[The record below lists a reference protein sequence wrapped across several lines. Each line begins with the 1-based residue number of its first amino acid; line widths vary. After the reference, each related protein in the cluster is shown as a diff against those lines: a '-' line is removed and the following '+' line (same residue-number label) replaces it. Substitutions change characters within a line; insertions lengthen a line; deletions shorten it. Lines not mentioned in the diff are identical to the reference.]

1 MAQVMPPAAFNA
13 PFTICET
20 DDPDYL
26 QEHNNNKSY
35 GSSLAVGGRGYVQPA
50 LFPNQVHTPAAT
62 RFRNMLINTDKLI
75 VCPGVY
81 DGLSARVAH
90 EVGFEA
96 LYMVCF
102 YVLLICTIARPCSC
116 ADSLAL

>member
-13 PFTICET
+13 PFAIHDTE
-20 DDPDYL
+20 DPDYIHG
-26 QEHNNNKSY
+26 ENNSNSY
-35 GSSLAVGGRGYVQPA
+35 GSALAVGGHAYVQPA

-96 LYMVCF
+96 LYMVCS
-102 YVLLICTIARPCSC
+102 R
-116 ADSLAL
+116 

>member
-13 PFTICET
+13 PFTGRDVE
-20 DDPDYL
+20 DPDYQHQS
-26 QEHNNNKSY
+26 QEHNGKSTTNTSY
-35 GSSLAVGGRGYVQPA
+35 GTSLAVGGRGYVQPP

-96 LYMVCF
+96 LYMV
-102 YVLLICTIARPCSC
+102 
-116 ADSLAL
+116 SLPFHASSVVQKERS